1 MKKLTIKNS
10 IDEQFII
17 FEKYKVIFTQ
27 KIENV
32 NNIINIF
39 NANLLKN
46 HSEYYDNNDSYKLYI
61 DDKQINSNINYYFL
75 DGSFDIDNE
84 LKNTSKSLTYKYLT
98 KLLDNKETYEILD
111 NINLKI
117 TNILDDCQINDNLQ
131 LKIDINEFTIDDLKN
146 LFEVKLIKD
155 NYTINSFDLTLEE
168 KIIYKLSILKNVLQD
183 CDAQTIILINGL
195 ITNDIIDCINIFND
209 NVIFIILTMSNH
221 LINNISNYAIYN
233 NQILDLN
240 YKLKI
245 KYINDHLSFYS
256 EKDEYLKY
264 VKDYIIGNY
273 YKKNIEFVLL
283 I

>member
-46 HSEYYDNNDSYKLYI
+46 HSEYYDSNDSYKLYI

-155 NYTINSFDLTLEE
+155 NYTINRF
-168 KIIYKLSILKNVLQD
+168 
-183 CDAQTIILINGL
+183 
-195 ITNDIIDCINIFND
+195 IFST
-209 NVIFIILTMSNH
+209 F
-221 LINNISNYAIYN
+221 
-233 NQILDLN
+233 
-240 YKLKI
+240 
-245 KYINDHLSFYS
+245 
-256 EKDEYLKY
+256 
-264 VKDYIIGNY
+264 
-273 YKKNIEFVLL
+273 
-283 I
+283 